1 MKGKKVL
8 KEKGDKKQVIEE
20 NEWVTSFLK
29 ETMSESEEL
38 YEVLMM
44 YSQFLFRYARNEIQ
58 LDEINRVEATT
69 SEIFYPKYKVSDL
82 SVTSNQKINEGK
94 RGAIYNLQ
102 NGTLI
107 KEESILPTPESVI
120 QDKRINMFH
129 NWKEAFIQYYLSH
142 SMSPQMVPKLAF
154 IKKKNDQSQI
164 RMEKIKGITFYQFIL
179 ENINDMKK
187 IVDMW
192 IHIAKVLE
200 ELQKKLNFVH
210 GDFHAKNV
218 MITEKNEIYL
228 IDFGLS
234 SFSVSE
240 PSPFMMSVVQ
250 YDAKTNYIPD
260 HQENFSK
267 SIDLFYMCIWL
278 FKYIR
283 ENEIPDGDKLIPL
296 FQFLTQIPNTSLNL
310 FDLLFDYVKKYEDDS
325 KYESIHRIS
334 RHIYVVSKFM
344 IQYHKKDSFIPFIP
358 KKTILNI
365 RKRFE
370 PEEFQKSLQHFI
382 HKKTPY
388 IPKNVQNSNFV

>member
-1 MKGKKVL
+1 MYRMKKEMKDKGDKKKVKVL
-8 KEKGDKKQVIEE
+8 KEKVQHLSQE

-29 ETMSESEEL
+29 ETMNESDKL
-38 YEVLMM
+38 YEVFMM

-58 LDEINRVEATT
+58 LDEINQVEATT

-142 SMSPQMVPKLAF
+142 IMLPKMVPKLAF

-179 ENINDMKK
+179 QNINDMKK

-192 IHIAKVLE
+192 IRIAKILE

-228 IDFGLS
+228 IDFGLCKEYIMSKKAFLEGTS
-234 SFSVSE
+234 S
-240 PSPFMMSVVQ
+240 Q
-250 YDAKTNYIPD
+250 
-260 HQENFSK
+260 
-267 SIDLFYMCIWL
+267 SIAIDYYVPKKG
-278 FKYIR
+278 FKGY
-283 ENEIPDGDKLIPL
+283 EAFLKGYNEII
-296 FQFLTQIPNTSLNL
+296 
-310 FDLLFDYVKKYEDDS
+310 
-325 KYESIHRIS
+325 
-334 RHIYVVSKFM
+334 
-344 IQYHKKDSFIPFIP
+344 
-358 KKTILNI
+358 
-365 RKRFE
+365 
-370 PEEFQKSLQHFI
+370 
-382 HKKTPY
+382 
-388 IPKNVQNSNFV
+388 

>member
-1 MKGKKVL
+1 MKGKKLL
-8 KEKGDKKQVIEE
+8 KEKGNVKHLSQE
-20 NEWVTSFLK
+20 NKWITSFLK
-29 ETMSESEEL
+29 ETMNESDKL

-44 YSQFLFRYARNEIQ
+44 YSEFLFRFAKNEIQ

-69 SEIFYPKYKVSDL
+69 SEIFDSHYKVSDL
-82 SVTSNQKINEGK
+82 SVTANQKINEGK

-102 NGTLI
+102 NGTLV

-142 SMSPQMVPKLAF
+142 SISPQMVPKLAF

-164 RMEKIKGITFYQFIL
+164 RMEKIQGITFYQFIL
-179 ENINDMKK
+179 QNINDMKK
-187 IVDMW
+187 IVDIW
-192 IHIAKVLE
+192 IRIASVLE

-210 GDFHAKNV
+210 GDFHVKNV
-218 MITEKNEIYL
+218 MITEKSDIYF

-234 SFSVSE
+234 SFSVSD
-240 PSPFMMSVVQ
+240 PSPFMISVVQ

-260 HQENFSK
+260 NPQNFSK
-267 SIDLFYMCIWL
+267 SIDLFYMCMWL

-283 ENEIPDGDKLIPL
+283 ENEIPHGDLLLPL
-296 FQFLTQIPNTSLNL
+296 FQFLTQIPNSSFNL

-325 KYESIHRIS
+325 KYQSIHRIS
-334 RHIYVVSKFM
+334 RHIHVVSKFM

-358 KKTILNI
+358 KKTIFQI

-370 PEEFQKSLQHFI
+370 PNEFQKSLQHFL

-388 IPKNVQNSNFV
+388 IPKNVQNSDFV